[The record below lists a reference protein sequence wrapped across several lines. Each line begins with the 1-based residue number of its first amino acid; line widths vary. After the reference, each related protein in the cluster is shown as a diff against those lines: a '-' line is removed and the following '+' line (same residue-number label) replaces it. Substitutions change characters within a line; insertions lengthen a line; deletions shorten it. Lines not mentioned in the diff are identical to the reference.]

1 MSAVEMI
8 VLQKS
13 KVAPVQIFGENH
25 KRKEVDDSHSLSRAT
40 EVAHEFGVR
49 RCGPSNSYT
58 NNAPAA
64 LRNLTTSAKRLL
76 QHYRDQSGHRAAATG
91 GPFVDPKRKSRLLP
105 NGPQSCRENPFTL
118 GAGHLEKTPKQFSVL
133 QQTFHYPPDRVCKIL
148 RPIEV
153 EAMATWDDHN
163 LG

>member
-1 MSAVEMI
+1 M
-8 VLQKS
+8 LQKS

-76 QHYRDQSGHRAAATG
+76 QHYLPDSRHPTTAAAC
-91 GPFVDPKRKSRLLP
+91 FK
-105 NGPQSCRENPFTL
+105 
-118 GAGHLEKTPKQFSVL
+118 VL
-133 QQTFHYPPDRVCKIL
+133 R
-148 RPIEV
+148 
-153 EAMATWDDHN
+153 AN
-163 LG
+163 LGRRPGGNAFLPA